1 MEQPSDKRIP
11 MCKLYIEVQNIDG
24 VLKAFQTVLCAQ
36 RLNEG
41 DSFVLDVLN
50 HLLS

>member
-1 MEQPSDKRIP
+1 
-11 MCKLYIEVQNIDG
+11 MCKLCIEVQNIEG

-41 DSFVLDVLN
+41 EGFCTGCPEPSSVLT
-50 HLLS
+50 